1 MNENIVV
8 VGANSSLAEQLS
20 SMCEKNEDKIYFVKE
35 GNENGWNRASPIS
48 ARSSILQMKNI
59 LGEVHKAF
67 VVYNSSDYMR
77 FNSFDV
83 ETISKGFDSMILG
96 FSYFASEIS
105 KVFYDQGFGEL
116 IFVVL
121 EDEERE
127 KSILEN
133 VGLAAFSSL
142 AESFASKKASKQLE
156 ISLVRG
162 AEEVFENNMEWLSSY
177 LNNANSK
184 KAASMPK
191 HANKWI
197 KVGSKTP
204 VILPFIK

>member
-8 VGANSSLAEQLS
+8 VGASSSLAEQLS

-48 ARSSILQMKNI
+48 ARSTILQMKNI

-83 ETISKGFDSMILG
+83 ESISKGFDSMILG
-96 FSYFASEIS
+96 FSYFVSEIS
-105 KVFYDQGFGEL
+105 KVFYEQGFGEL

-133 VGLAAFSSL
+133 VGLSAFSSL
-142 AESFASKKASKQLE
+142 AESMANKKASKQLE
-156 ISLVRG
+156 IFLMHG
-162 AEEVFENNMEWLSSY
+162 NADIFESNMEWLSSY
-177 LNNANSK
+177 LNNPNSK
-184 KAASMPK
+184 KAAAMPK